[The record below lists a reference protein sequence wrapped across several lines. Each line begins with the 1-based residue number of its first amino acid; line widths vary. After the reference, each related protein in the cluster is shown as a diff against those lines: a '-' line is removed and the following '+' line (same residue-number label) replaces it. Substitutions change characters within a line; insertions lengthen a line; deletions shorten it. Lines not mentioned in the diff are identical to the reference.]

1 LRLDELIEQASA
13 SHIGG
18 VGRASQREK
27 QHGGSVPMS
36 ERCQEQIQMI
46 TMVIGKAT
54 PNAPPIINA
63 NADSRFASACTSCP
77 DMPLL
82 HRAPAPQARWMCMVN
97 KELTRSKQACS
108 TTLKS
113 RSAFH
118 LTIRYFLARLRGV
131 GAVSPGY
138 SARMI
143 PILSSI
149 VSPPCSAT
157 SINA

>member
-1 LRLDELIEQASA
+1 
-13 SHIGG
+13 
-18 VGRASQREK
+18 
-27 QHGGSVPMS
+27 
-36 ERCQEQIQMI
+36 MI

-63 NADSRFASACTSCP
+63 NADSKFASARTSCP

-97 KELTRSKQACS
+97 KELTRSNQACS
-108 TTLKS
+108 TTLKW

-143 PILSSI
+143 PILSTI

-157 SINA
+157 SISA